1 MTIKNHYSNKIKQFN
16 NKLTYLRRKM
26 VFQHLQSPWA
36 KLHLVDMETL
46 ITWQWQFCK
55 MRKEKGVITWQGHL
69 GKMRKA
75 QGNLKI
81 SEPQAIEYNVR
92 GERTD
97 EKDEDCSKLCEGDDN
112 DVVRRQWRRRSA
124 KGDDEKVSMFILG
137 FLEF

>member
-1 MTIKNHYSNKIKQFN
+1 
-16 NKLTYLRRKM
+16 
-26 VFQHLQSPWA
+26 
-36 KLHLVDMETL
+36 METL

-55 MRKEKGVITWQGHL
+55 MRKEKGVITWQGHLGKMRKAKGVITWQGHL